1 MRLNFCPYTTSLIVV
16 FITFFLHTIFI
27 LNEDPTL
34 MAIYESGDPGNLAY
48 GIMSLFAH
56 PIYSQYNYF
65 FAGYGWPFNDIS
77 FIVILLLKF
86 IGQVFGFY
94 EQPLWGLIDNQP
106 IFNATMRAINFSF
119 ALTSVLLF
127 FNLSNH
133 LFNNKKISF
142 LASLFFMFLP
152 WAAIYSYWLHPDA
165 TGMTF
170 LLLSILYT
178 VKFTQQPKLSYF
190 YIAFVNLILTTF
202 IKMYHGFYLFPI
214 FFIFWVSYCNQH
226 GISYL
231 TGLFSKAILK
241 IVISLPLIYLLTIL
255 IVHPYAIIDFGG
267 GVYSNLW
274 LFKPW
279 IFLNNTGKNPH
290 MTVPFITSFQQWLKL
305 YQQEPLIYL
314 NVLWLYLLIIP
325 LLFRK
330 KNVVSGLFIISV
342 LFCNIYLGIVIFGN
356 RTLHFELRYIYPIA
370 PLLILNSIAIIL
382 FIWKYLGSLPVKGL
396 HHLPIIFAILVS
408 FYLLSIFAEN
418 LLTTTNS
425 LLARATYQHSTYYQ
439 MREFILNNSKTLA
452 ASKMLFDIGSA
463 PVPPQITWTMPHTIL
478 SWVPSKIIDKNQF
491 KDYINP
497 AAKLIWVSWESQN
510 QSLAFIKD
518 NEPQFLML
526 TAERSETYRH
536 YIIKNGFQPMTQ
548 FQASHEELI
557 GFTYWFPEVNQQLK
571 TLQATKKLI
580 EIYYNPNL
588 TIGPTIVCYRKS

>member
-1 MRLNFCPYTTSLIVV
+1 MRLNFCPYTTGLIVV
-16 FITFFLHTIFI
+16 FVAVFLHTVFI

-56 PIYSQYNYF
+56 PVYSQHNYF
-65 FAGYGWPFNDIS
+65 FAGYGWPFYDIS
-77 FIVILLLKF
+77 FVVILLLKL
-86 IGQVFGFY
+86 IGPVWGFY
-94 EQPLWGLIDNQP
+94 EQPLWGLVDNQP
-106 IFNATMRAINFSF
+106 LFNATMRAINFML
-119 ALTSVLLF
+119 ALTSILLF

-133 LFNNKKISF
+133 LFDNKKISF

-165 TGMTF
+165 AGMVF
-170 LLLSILYT
+170 LLLSIFYT
-178 VKFTQQPKLSYF
+178 VKFTEQPKLSYF
-190 YIAFVNLILTTF
+190 YIAVVNLILTTF

-214 FFIFWVSYCNQH
+214 LFIFFVSYCNQH
-226 GISYL
+226 GINYL
-231 TGLFSKAILK
+231 KGLFSKPILK
-241 IVISLPLIYLLTIL
+241 IIISLPIIYLLTIL

-267 GVYSNLW
+267 GAYSSLW

-279 IFLNNTGKNPH
+279 GFLDAEKNSH
-290 MTVPFITSFQQWLKL
+290 MMVPFINSFYQWLKL

-314 NVLWLYLLIIP
+314 NALWLYLLIIP
-325 LLFRK
+325 LLFNK
-330 KNVVSGLFIISV
+330 KIAVSWLFVISV
-342 LFCNIYLGIVIFGN
+342 LFCNAYLGMVIFGN

-382 FIWKYLGSLPVKGL
+382 FIWKYLTSSPVKGL
-396 HHLPIIFAILVS
+396 RYLPIIFAILVS
-408 FYLLSIFAEN
+408 FYLLPVFAEN

-425 LLARATYQHSTYYQ
+425 LLARAAYQHSTDYQ
-439 MREFILNNSKTLA
+439 MREFILKNSETFA

-463 PVPPQITWTMPHTIL
+463 PVPPQITWTRPHTTL
-478 SWVPSKIIDKNQF
+478 TWVPSKIIDKDHF

-497 AAKLIWVSWESQN
+497 AAKLIWVSWESQA

-518 NEPQFLML
+518 NEPQFLIL

-536 YIIKNGFQPMTQ
+536 YIIKHGFKLMSQ

-557 GFTYWFPEVNQQLK
+557 GFAYWFPDVNKQLK
-571 TLQATKKLI
+571 TLQATRKLI
-580 EIYYNPNL
+580 EIYRNPNL
-588 TIGPTIVCYRKS
+588 IIGPTLVFYRKS

>member
-1 MRLNFCPYTTSLIVV
+1 MRLNFCPYTTGLIVV
-16 FITFFLHTIFI
+16 FVAVFLHTVFI

-77 FIVILLLKF
+77 FIVILLLKL

-119 ALTSVLLF
+119 ALTSILLF

-214 FFIFWVSYCNQH
+214 FFIFLVSYCNQY

-241 IVISLPLIYLLTIL
+241 IIISLPLIYLLTIL

-330 KNVVSGLFIISV
+330 KNVVSGLFVISV
-342 LFCNIYLGIVIFGN
+342 LFCNVYLGIVIFGN

>member
-1 MRLNFCPYTTSLIVV
+1 MRLNFCPYTTSLIIIFTAV
-16 FITFFLHTIFI
+16 FLHTVFI

-77 FIVILLLKF
+77 FIVILLLKL

-119 ALTSVLLF
+119 ALTSILLF

-165 TGMTF
+165 AGMAF

-214 FFIFWVSYCNQH
+214 FFIFLVSYCNQH

-290 MTVPFITSFQQWLKL
+290 MAVSFITSFHQWLKL

-314 NVLWLYLLIIP
+314 NVFWLYLLIIP

-330 KNVVSGLFIISV
+330 KNMVSGLFVISV
-342 LFCNIYLGIVIFGN
+342 LFCNVYLGIVIFGN

-425 LLARATYQHSTYYQ
+425 LLARAAYQHSTYYQ
-439 MREFILNNSKTLA
+439 MREFILNNSKTFA

-463 PVPPQITWTMPHTIL
+463 PVPPQITWTTPHTIL

-497 AAKLIWVSWESQN
+497 AAKLIWVSWESQD

-536 YIIKNGFQPMTQ
+536 YIIKNGFQPITQ

-580 EIYYNPNL
+580 EIYDNPNL